1 MTGNPKPIAPGA
13 ATPRRVA
20 VSDVRLTVQGAGPT
34 TGGRDL
40 ASVLSQVG
48 HAGMVDAMATRIL
61 SDAVRSPGGRA
72 LTRRDATEI
81 AQRIVDQLTAR
92 AGNRGR

>member
-1 MTGNPKPIAPGA
+1 MTGNPKVMAPGA
-13 ATPRRVA
+13 TAPRRVD
-20 VSDVRLTVQGAGPT
+20 VSDVRLTVQGTGPMA
-34 TGGRDL
+34 GGRDL

-48 HAGMVDAMATRIL
+48 HAGMVDALATRIL
-61 SDAVRSPGGRA
+61 NDVARTPGGRA